1 VAGRQHKPLRGATG
15 SGGEAKTASRLYFIF
30 FQDFLLGRNRRWN
43 FGLITLLV
51 GILPAVLQAS
61 DGRPNLI
68 WQADLQG
75 IHDLVVQG
83 DRVRVESKS
92 GPMPSRVIYRFVNPL
107 PAEDMEIN
115 VEPISSRGYVHVVEQ
130 PSLSNGY
137 TLRVRIE
144 DRQDGLYPYRV
155 FISWTGS
162 ERMTPK
168 ALAAMDHKN
177 KHKVHP
183 PEDKV
188 WVVDDKAEKIT
199 CGAMWRGNIHG
210 TARLAIREDSV
221 KVISGN
227 AVGEIERQAGAKPM
241 KSAHAAAALALP
253 AGVTAKV
260 VEPPGPKNDYTLLI
274 DVTGDTGLALVEL
287 AW

>member
-1 VAGRQHKPLRGATG
+1 MAG
-15 SGGEAKTASRLYFIF
+15 
-30 FQDFLLGRNRRWN
+30 
-43 FGLITLLV
+43 
-51 GILPAVLQAS
+51 
-61 DGRPNLI
+61 PNLI

-83 DRVRVESKS
+83 RPGHGGVEVGANADRRSS
-92 GPMPSRVIYRFVNPL
+92 TGSLRRCRRMIWRL
-107 PAEDMEIN
+107 TC
-115 VEPISSRGYVHVVEQ
+115 EPISSRGYVHVVEQ

-162 ERMTPK
+162 GHMTKK
-168 ALAAMDHKN
+168 ALAAMGDHKN

-199 CGAMWRGNIHG
+199 CGAVWRGNMHG
-210 TARLAIREDSV
+210 TARLAIREDGV
-221 KVISGN
+221 HVISGD
-227 AVGEIERQAGAKPM
+227 AAGEIEKQAGAKPM
-241 KSAHAAAALALP
+241 KSAHVAAALSLVG
-253 AGVTAKV
+253 GVSAKV
-260 VEPPGPKNDYTLLI
+260 VEPPGAEKRLYSVD
-274 DVTGDTGLALVEL
+274 
-287 AW
+287 